1 MLAGWFGSRFK
12 WGLAALALVGALGF
26 YARHRA
32 SGPPAPETRPAATPD
47 QNGPIPSTALALV
60 EGQPNRVSVPAEVF
74 QAVGG
79 RLLEVE
85 PAPAP
90 APLRMVGSLFLDS
103 NRLAR
108 VHSRFSGEVV
118 QIGAITDPDDP
129 SGKPRALRYGD
140 RVQTGQIL
148 AEVWSKDIGE
158 KKSELVDALSRL
170 AVDRAALDR
179 LENLEKGVVPER
191 TIYEARRNYEAGLIA
206 VERAERTLRSWR
218 LSDAE
223 IDEVK
228 AEARKIHERDPRRD
242 PMVEK
247 RWAEIDIRA
256 PFAGVIVEKNV
267 NLGDIVDPSL
277 DLFKIADLSRIGV
290 LANVYEEDLPR
301 LEGLAPDRRHW
312 RIQLQSMPDS
322 QPIEGAFE
330 LIGDVID
337 PMQHTAAVMGWLDN
351 AAGRLKV
358 GQFIVATV
366 DLPPD
371 PNEVWIPTSAAIES
385 AGLATIF
392 VQDFAGPNQFTRRR
406 VLVTDHADGR
416 IHVRAQPT
424 EREAKRGAEP
434 LRPGEKVLAGGVVE
448 IAAAMETLVSARA
461 ARHD

>member
-1 MLAGWFGSRFK
+1 MLAGWFRRRLK
-12 WGLAALALVGALGF
+12 WVLAAIALAGALALYYKLGP
-26 YARHRA
+26 
-32 SGPPAPETRPAATPD
+32 SPEDSRSARPASAASRA
-47 QNGPIPSTALALV
+47 GESSSVALV
-60 EGQPNRVSVPAEVF
+60 LVKGHPQSVTVPEGVF

-79 RLLEVE
+79 RLFQVE
-85 PAPAP
+85 PAPAS

-118 QIGAITDPDDP
+118 EIGVIIDPGEP
-129 SGKPRALRYGD
+129 AGKPRALRYGD
-140 RVQTGQIL
+140 RVQSGQNL

-170 AVDRAALDR
+170 AVDRAALER
-179 LENLEKGVVPER
+179 LEKLDKGVVPER

-223 IDEVK
+223 IEEVK
-228 AEARKIHERDPRRD
+228 AEAKKIHERDPRRD

-256 PFAGVIVEKNV
+256 PFSGVIVEKNV
-267 NLGDIVDPSL
+267 NVGDIVDPSQ

-290 LANVYEEDLPR
+290 LANVYEEDVPR
-301 LEGLAPDRRHW
+301 LQGLAPDRRHW
-312 RIQLQSMPDS
+312 RIQLQSTPDS
-322 QPIEGAFE
+322 APIEGAFE

-371 PNEVWIPTSAAIES
+371 PNEVWIPTSAAIETT
-385 AGLATIF
+385 GMATIF
-392 VQDFAGPNQFTRRR
+392 VQDPAKPNQFARRQ
-406 VLVTDHADGR
+406 VLVTHHADGR

-424 EREAKRGAEP
+424 EPEAKRGAEP
-434 LRPGEKVLAGGVVE
+434 LTPGEKVLAGGVVE
-448 IAAAMETLVSARA
+448 VAAAMESLVSARA
-461 ARHD
+461 AGRD